1 MSDTTAI
8 LLFNNIS
15 RKMLWDNKSSI
26 SSLGIL
32 LAFEGGRVGGGG
44 GVKRSEGEG
53 EGGPN

>member
-32 LAFEGGRVGGGG
+32 REGGW
-44 GVKRSEGEG
+44 GVKGREGEG
-53 EGGPN
+53 EEGPN